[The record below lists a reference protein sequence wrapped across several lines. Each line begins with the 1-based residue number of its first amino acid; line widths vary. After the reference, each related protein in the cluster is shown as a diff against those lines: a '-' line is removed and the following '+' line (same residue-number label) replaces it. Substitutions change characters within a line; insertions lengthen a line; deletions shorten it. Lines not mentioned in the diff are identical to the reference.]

1 MFKKKDYTNRTNI
14 TASENLSL
22 KRTLFVNKTL
32 TKHPYRIAMRNS
44 CFGNFLKVFQNS
56 IFGEDLL
63 ILNKVYFTF
72 DPYHSTC
79 NLIFF
84 ATV

>member
-44 CFGNFLKVFQNS
+44 CFGNFRKFHR
-56 IFGEDLL
+56 
-63 ILNKVYFTF
+63 VYQVWSLFETG
-72 DPYHSTC
+72 
-79 NLIFF
+79 
-84 ATV
+84 A